1 MMDCSRRKLIAS
13 TRLHEEFLVSQDI
26 DARRPVAIVTGG
38 THGIGRATVSAL
50 SQAGW
55 LVAFQGRSETEGRE
69 IAAGREG
76 LAYVAGDLADETTI
90 RSLVACAEDL
100 GKGRIDGLV
109 NNAGVGVRKR
119 FEDCDASDWDQ
130 LFAINARTA
139 FLITRAALAGLRKA
153 RGSVVFISSVA
164 GSGGESGL
172 SIYSAT
178 KAALIGFAK
187 TLAIEL
193 GEEVRFN
200 VLCPGQI
207 ATRMMARVLEQP
219 ELRDAIHARIPMRR
233 TGEASEV
240 ASVIAFLLS
249 PASSYVNGV
258 VFPVDGGETAGIQEL
273 SLRPRPVAPKQ

>member
-1 MMDCSRRKLIAS
+1 
-13 TRLHEEFLVSQDI
+13 VSQDI
-26 DARRPVAIVTGG
+26 INAGQPVAIVTGG
-38 THGIGRATVSAL
+38 THGIGRATVSEL

-55 LVAFQGRSETEGRE
+55 LIAFQGRSEIEGRE

-76 LAYVAGDLADETTI
+76 LCYVPGDLADERTI

-109 NNAGVGVRKR
+109 SNAGVGGRKR

-130 LFAINARTA
+130 LFAINARAA
-139 FLITRAALAGLRKA
+139 FLVTRAALAGLRMA
-153 RGSVVFISSVA
+153 RGSVAFISSVA
-164 GSGGESGL
+164 GGSGGESGL
-172 SIYSAT
+172 SIYSAS

-207 ATRMMARVLEQP
+207 ATRMMAGALEKP
-219 ELRDAIHARIPMRR
+219 ELRDAISARIPMRR
-233 TGEASEV
+233 FGEASEV
-240 ASVIAFLLS
+240 ASVVAFLLS
-249 PASSYVNGV
+249 PASSYINGV

-273 SLRPRPVAPKQ
+273 SLRQRPAAP

>member
-1 MMDCSRRKLIAS
+1 MLNTGGANANAH
-13 TRLHEEFLVSQDI
+13 RLARLEEEFFVCQDI
-26 DARRPVAIVTGG
+26 INAGQPVAIVTGG

-55 LVAFQGRSETEGRE
+55 LVAFQGRNETEGRE

-76 LAYVAGDLADETTI
+76 LCYVPGDLGDERTI
-90 RSLVACAEDL
+90 RSLIVCAEDL

-109 NNAGVGVRKR
+109 SNAGVGVRKR

-130 LFAINARTA
+130 LFAINARAA
-139 FLITRAALAGLRKA
+139 FLVTRAALRGLRMA
-153 RGSVVFISSVA
+153 RGSVAFISSVA

-172 SIYSAT
+172 SIYSAS

-200 VLCPGQI
+200 VLCRWKSLNF
-207 ATRMMARVLEQP
+207 ATPFLPVSRCAASARRAKSRPSSPFYFRLHRP
-219 ELRDAIHARIPMRR
+219 TLTALSFPLTAARLQ
-233 TGEASEV
+233 
-240 ASVIAFLLS
+240 AFRNS
-249 PASSYVNGV
+249 
-258 VFPVDGGETAGIQEL
+258 
-273 SLRPRPVAPKQ
+273 R

>member
-1 MMDCSRRKLIAS
+1 
-13 TRLHEEFLVSQDI
+13 VSQDI
-26 DARRPVAIVTGG
+26 IDAGQPVAIVTGG

-76 LAYVAGDLADETTI
+76 LCYVPGDLADERTI

-109 NNAGVGVRKR
+109 SNAGVGVRKR

-130 LFAINARTA
+130 LFAINARAA
-139 FLITRAALAGLRKA
+139 FLVTRAALAGLRMA
-153 RGSVVFISSVA
+153 RGSVAFISSVA

-172 SIYSAT
+172 SIYSAS

-207 ATRMMARVLEQP
+207 ATRMMAGALEKP
-219 ELRDAIHARIPMRR
+219 ELRDAISARIPMRR
-233 TGEASEV
+233 FGEASEV
-240 ASVIAFLLS
+240 ASVVAFLLS
-249 PASSYVNGV
+249 PASSYINGV

-273 SLRPRPVAPKQ
+273 SLRPRSVAPKQ